1 MSKRNLI
8 AVGILGSAPVG
19 RAPCSPKG
27 TAAGAGGGGHGGGG
41 HAGGGHAAVGHVGG
55 GTHVCAGGTFR
66 WRSACVQRRNAQLQR
81 RLCAQLRRRLWWGIP
96 RVDLCGASGRLGGYR
111 GGWGGYHGGWGGY
124 HGYSTGAYWGGGYW
138 HGGYWPRAYY
148 GLGYAWFLPVLPL
161 AYATYWYGGIPYY
174 YANDAYYQWSPD
186 YGGYVATDPPP
197 VADPSGAGAAAAP
210 DASGGGAPM
219 AGAGAPGAGA
229 PMAGAGAPGAG
240 APDPAQS
247 GQIYMYPKNGQSEEQ
262 QRTDKLEC
270 QKWASDQVGLG
281 SNGPDYRRAM
291 VACVEGRGYSA
302 N

>member
-1 MSKRNLI
+1 MSKRNLV
-8 AVGILGSAPVG
+8 AVGILGWALLAAPVFAQG
-19 RAPCSPKG
+19 HG
-27 TAAGAGGGGHGGGG
+27 GGGHGGGGHGGGG
-41 HAGGGHAAVGHVGG
+41 HAAAGHVGG
-55 GTHVCAGGTFR
+55 GMH
-66 WRSACVQRRNAQLQR
+66 
-81 RLCAQLRRRLWWGIP
+81 
-96 RVDLCGASGRLGGYR
+96 ASGGARSYGGGGYARSYGGGYARSYGGGYGGAYHGSTYVGHSVSGGYR

-148 GLGYAWFLPVLPL
+148 GLGFAWFLPVLPL

-174 YANDAYYQWSPD
+174 YANDAYYTWNPD
-186 YGGYVATDPPP
+186 YNGYVATDPPP
-197 VADPSGAGAAAAP
+197 VADPSGAGAAAP

-229 PMAGAGAPGAG
+229 PPAG

-247 GQIYMYPKNGQSEEQ
+247 GQIFMYPKNGQSEEQ

-270 QKWASDQVGLG
+270 EKWASDQVGLG